1 MNDFSKEVIEI
12 DGVEYTLFLNRA
24 GLVAIEKFTKEEMQ
38 KVEEA
43 QKLANFM
50 EDNNAEINDDTDP
63 LEGLDK
69 VEEALN
75 SIDTVKRDIYKKM
88 FWIMLRTTHKLTP
101 NECFE
106 LYDKAIEEYGEQVN
120 KLIDQIVED
129 INIDKY
135 TPKVENKNVKNLKAL
150 RPTK

>member
-1 MNDFSKEVIEI
+1 MNEFSREVIEI

-50 EDNNAEINDDTDP
+50 ENNNAEINEDTDP

>member
-12 DGVEYTLFLNRA
+12 DGNEYTLFLNRA

-75 SIDTVKRDIYKKM
+75 SIDIVKADIYKKM

-120 KLIDQIVED
+120 KLIDQMVED